1 MSVYTSI
8 SHHDLVQFLST
19 YDLGELLHFEGIS
32 NGIENTN
39 YFVTTTQGPF
49 VLTLFETL
57 KHQDLPYFLSILNCL
72 DNCQIPSALAQ
83 ADLQG
88 EKLQTLHH
96 KPTLL
101 LSRLEGS
108 SIEHPNETHCGIIG
122 NILGQIHKNRNAFTE
137 YRENDENNHWYQST
151 AEKLYPLL
159 PEDEAKLL
167 KSEIDFKCQLTVD
180 HLPTGLIHADLF
192 RDNVLFFQDRLSGV
206 IDFYNACNDVL
217 LYDLAIA
224 ANDWC
229 RLPNGEFSDSHTQA
243 LLQAYHHERPLN
255 EDEMHSWPD
264 ILRIMSLRFWL
275 SRLHDLYFQKP
286 GEVIHTKDP
295 NVFKKILLQRKS
307 LATSFD
313 KQLSPKPCG

>member
-1 MSVYTSI
+1 MSVYTSV
-8 SHHDLVQFLST
+8 SHHDLVQFLSA

-39 YFVTTTQGPF
+39 YFVTTTQGRF

-57 KHQDLPYFLSILNCL
+57 KQQDLPYFLSILNCL
-72 DNCQIPSALAQ
+72 ETCQIPSALAQ
-83 ADLQG
+83 ADRQNT
-88 EKLQTLHH
+88 KLQTLHD

-101 LSRLEGS
+101 LSRLNGS
-108 SIEHPNETHCGIIG
+108 PIEHPDETHCGIIG
-122 NILGQIHKNRNAFTE
+122 NILGQIHKNRHAFSE

-159 PEDEAKLL
+159 PNDESTLL
-167 KSEIDFKCQLTVD
+167 KTEIDFKCQLAVK
-180 HLPTGLIHADLF
+180 HLPSGLIHADLF
-192 RDNVLFFQDRLSGV
+192 RDNVLFFENQLSGV

-224 ANDWC
+224 VNDWC
-229 RLPNGEFSDSHTQA
+229 RLPNGQFSVSQTAA
-243 LLQAYHHERPLN
+243 LLQAYHQERPLN
-255 EDEMHSWPD
+255 EDEMRIWPD
-264 ILRIMSLRFWL
+264 ILRVMSLRFWL

-295 NVFKKILLQRKS
+295 NAFKDILLYHRDQP
-307 LATSFD
+307 TIFH
-313 KQLSPKPCG
+313 KQLLTNKCG